1 MTAALHFGFGSAT
14 LATAAATAG
23 GATIAADPSST
34 VPEFPLS
41 TIRYR
46 VRCDVL
52 AHRFAVTAG
61 FDAPDAPPVLQLPN
75 WIRGSYLVRDFA
87 KHVQGLKAFV
97 DDLPAAITRHDKR
110 SFRVEGQGRIRLE
123 YRVHALDS
131 SVRKAW
137 LDTRRGFFNGSSLF
151 YCPAHARQSA
161 FEVSIE
167 RPAATLCPGWKL
179 ATALLPVDIADDGF
193 GTYRADSYEELIDCP
208 VEMAAFQSIG
218 FDVDGI
224 PHQLVLSGHCEP
236 DLPRLASD
244 IGRICR
250 AQREMFGQQP
260 AMTQYLFLTQVT
272 DNGYGGLEHRTS
284 TALVT
289 ARDALPRPGQTGLR
303 KGYRGFLGLVS
314 HEYFH
319 LWNVKRIT
327 AARFAE
333 NDLSAEAYS
342 EDLWAYEGVTSYYD
356 DLMLLRAG
364 LIDAPVYLDL
374 AAEAATRLQRT
385 PGRSV
390 QTLADA
396 SFETWIKYYQP
407 DENTPNAA
415 VNYYVKGALATLCL
429 DLWLR
434 LHSRVTMD
442 DVMRALWTRY
452 GAHDLGVPERGLE
465 AVAGEI
471 SGLDLRPQFDA
482 WLRGTSELPLAEL
495 LAEFGISATLRMSHG
510 AGDEGGRSDARSHP
524 ATTLGLSL
532 RAGET
537 TVATV
542 FSGSPAEAAGLAGGD
557 QLVAVDGLKITA
569 GNWAN
574 RLEALH
580 PGVAVSLSWF
590 RADELMTAM
599 IEPALPALD
608 TWTFVLADAGE
619 AVLARRAAWLGC

>member
-1 MTAALHFGFGSAT
+1 MS
-14 LATAAATAG
+14 
-23 GATIAADPSST
+23 P
-34 VPEFPLS
+34 V
-41 TIRYR
+41 RYR
-46 VRCDVL
+46 VRCDAP
-52 AHRFAVTAG
+52 AHRYAVSCEFA
-61 FDAPDAPPVLQLPN
+61 APDAAPVLRLPN

-97 DDLPAAITRHDKR
+97 DELPVAFTRLDKGR
-110 SFRVEGQGRIRLE
+110 FRVEGRGRIRLE
-123 YRVHALDS
+123 YSVHALDS
-131 SVRKAW
+131 SVRKAY

-151 YCPAHARQSA
+151 YCPAGAEA
-161 FEVSIE
+161 AGFEVSIE
-167 RPAATLCPGWKL
+167 RPDAALCPGWKL
-179 ATALLPVDIADDGF
+179 ATALTPVEIAADGF
-193 GTYRADSYEELIDCP
+193 GVYRADSYEELIDCP
-208 VEMAAFQSIG
+208 VEMAAYQHVD

-224 PHQLVLSGHCEP
+224 PHRLILSGRCEP
-236 DLPRLASD
+236 DLPRLAAD
-244 IGRICR
+244 IGKVCEVQR
-250 AQREMFGQQP
+250 AMFGHQP
-260 AMTQYLFLTQVT
+260 AMAQYLFLTQVT
-272 DNGYGGLEHRTS
+272 GNGYGGLEHRTS

-303 KGYRGFLGLVS
+303 KGYRSFLGLVS

-327 AARFAE
+327 AARFAD

-374 AAEAATRLQRT
+374 VAEAATRLQRT
-385 PGRSV
+385 PGRAV

-407 DENTPNAA
+407 DEHTPNAA
-415 VNYYVKGALATLCL
+415 VNYYVKGALASLCL

-434 LHSRVTMD
+434 LHSSVTMD
-442 DVMRALWTRY
+442 DVMRALWSRY
-452 GAHDLGVPERGLE
+452 GAHDIGVPEGGLE
-465 AVAGEI
+465 AVASEI
-471 SGLDLRPQFDA
+471 SGLDLRMQFDL

-495 LAEFGISATLRMSHG
+495 LAQFGVSASLRPSHG
-510 AGDEGGRSDARSHP
+510 ASDEGGRSESRGIP

-532 RAGET
+532 RAGDA

-557 QLVAVDGLKITA
+557 QLVAIDGLKITA

-580 PGVAVSLSWF
+580 PGLAVPLCFF
-590 RADELMTAM
+590 RGDELMTAS
-599 IEPALPALD
+599 IVPVAPGFD
-608 TWTFVLADAGE
+608 TWTLALAEAGG
-619 AVLARRAAWLGC
+619 AVLERRVAWLGC

>member
-1 MTAALHFGFGSAT
+1 MTAGLQSDVR
-14 LATAAATAG
+14 LATSRHRRAALPSRHSAPT
-23 GATIAADPSST
+23 DPQ
-34 VPEFPLS
+34 VPLS

-46 VRCDVL
+46 VGSEPA
-52 AHRFAVTAG
+52 AHRFLVTAQ
-61 FDAPDAPPVLQLPN
+61 FDAPDAPPVLRLPN

-97 DDLPAAITRHDKR
+97 DDLPVAITRLDKGR
-110 SFRVEGQGRIRLE
+110 FRVEGQGRIRLE
-123 YRVHALDS
+123 YAVHALDS
-131 SVRKAW
+131 SVRKAY

-151 YCPAHARQSA
+151 YCPLGFEQGA
-161 FEVSIE
+161 FEISVE
-167 RPAATLCPGWKL
+167 RPDAALCPGWKL
-179 ATALLPVDIADDGF
+179 ATALVPVEIDADGF
-193 GTYRADSYEELIDCP
+193 GRYRADSYEELIDCP
-208 VEMAAFQSIG
+208 VEMAAYQRVDFE
-218 FDVDGI
+218 VDGI
-224 PHQLVLSGHCEP
+224 PHRLILSGRCEP
-236 DLPRLASD
+236 DLPRLAAD
-244 IGRICR
+244 IGKVCD
-250 AQREMFGQQP
+250 AQRAMFGRQP
-260 AMTQYLFLTQVT
+260 QKAQMAQYLFLTQVT
-272 DNGYGGLEHRTS
+272 GNGYGGLEHRTS

-289 ARDALPRPGQTGLR
+289 ARDALPRIGQTGLR
-303 KGYRGFLGLVS
+303 KGYRSFLGLVS

-327 AARFAE
+327 AARFAD

-374 AAEAATRLQRT
+374 LAEAATRLQRT
-385 PGRSV
+385 PGRNV

-407 DENTPNAA
+407 DEHTPNAA

-434 LHSRVTMD
+434 LHSSVTMD
-442 DVMRALWTRY
+442 DVMRALWQRF
-452 GAHDLGVPERGLE
+452 GAHDIGVPEGGLE
-465 AVAGEI
+465 AVASEI
-471 SGLDLRPQFDA
+471 SGLDLRVQFDL

-495 LAEFGISATLRMSHG
+495 LAQFGISAVLRLSFG
-510 AGDEGGRSDARSHP
+510 ASDEGGRSESRPPP

-532 RAGET
+532 RASDA

-557 QLVAVDGLKITA
+557 QLVAIDGLKITA

-580 PGVAVSLSWF
+580 PGVAVPLSWF
-590 RADELMTAM
+590 RGDELMTAT
-599 IEPALPALD
+599 IVPSLPVAD
-608 TWTFVLADAGE
+608 TWTFALAE
-619 AVLARRAAWLGC
+619 ASGAVIERRLAWLGI

>member
-1 MTAALHFGFGSAT
+1 M
-14 LATAAATAG
+14 
-23 GATIAADPSST
+23 
-34 VPEFPLS
+34 S

-46 VRCDVL
+46 VSADPA
-52 AHRFAVTAG
+52 AHRYRITAQFASLGTA
-61 FDAPDAPPVLQLPN
+61 PVLRLPN

-97 DDLPAAITRHDKR
+97 DELPVSITRLEKGR
-110 SFRVEGQGRIRLE
+110 FRVEGQGRIRLE
-123 YRVHALDS
+123 YTVHALDS

-151 YCPAHARQSA
+151 YCPLGAEAA
-161 FEVSIE
+161 GFEVLIE
-167 RPAATLCPGWKL
+167 RPDPALCPGWKL
-179 ATALLPVDIADDGF
+179 ATALTPVEIADDGF
-193 GTYRADSYEELIDCP
+193 GVYRADSYEELIDCP
-208 VEMAAFQSIG
+208 VEMAAYQRIV

-224 PHQLVLSGHCEP
+224 PHSLVLSGRCEP
-236 DLPRLASD
+236 DLPRLAAD
-244 IGRICR
+244 IGRVCHV
-250 AQREMFGQQP
+250 QRELFGQQP
-260 AMTQYLFLTQVT
+260 QKAQMPQYLFLTQVT
-272 DNGYGGLEHRTS
+272 GNGYGGLEHRTS

-289 ARDALPRPGQTGLR
+289 ARDALPRPGQSGLR
-303 KGYRGFLGLVS
+303 KGYRSFLGLVS

-327 AARFAE
+327 AARFADS
-333 NDLSAEAYS
+333 DLSAEAYS

-374 AAEAATRLQRT
+374 LAEAATRLQRA
-385 PGRSV
+385 PGRHV

-396 SFETWIKYYQP
+396 SFEAWIKYYQP
-407 DENTPNAA
+407 DEHTPNAA

-442 DVMRALWTRY
+442 DVMRALWARY
-452 GAHDLGVPERGLE
+452 GANDIGVPEGGLE
-465 AVAGEI
+465 AVACEI
-471 SGLDLRPQFDA
+471 SGLDLKPQFDA
-482 WLRGTSELPLAEL
+482 WLRGTTELPLAEL
-495 LAEFGISATLRMSHG
+495 LAAFGVTASLRPSFG
-510 AGDEGGRSDARSHP
+510 AGDEGGRSDARSLP

-532 RAGET
+532 RSGDA

-557 QLVAVDGLKITA
+557 QLIAIDGLKITA

-580 PGVAVSLSWF
+580 PGVAVPLNWF
-590 RADELMTAM
+590 RGDELMTAM
-599 IEPALPALD
+599 VTPVVPAAD
-608 TWTFVLADAGE
+608 TWTLTLAEVDGE
-619 AVLARRAAWLGC
+619 PLARRQAWLGA

>member
-1 MTAALHFGFGSAT
+1 M
-14 LATAAATAG
+14 
-23 GATIAADPSST
+23 
-34 VPEFPLS
+34 S
-41 TIRYR
+41 TIRYQ
-46 VRCDVL
+46 VSADPA
-52 AHRFAVTAG
+52 AHRYHVTVQ
-61 FDAPDAPPVLQLPN
+61 FDCPSAAPRLRLPN

-97 DDLPAAITRHDKR
+97 DDRPAAITRLDKGR
-110 SFRVEGQGRIRLE
+110 FRVEGQGRIRLE
-123 YRVHALDS
+123 YAVHALDN

-151 YCPAHARQSA
+151 YCPAGAETA
-161 FEVSIE
+161 GFELQIE
-167 RPAATLCPGWKL
+167 RPDSALCPGWKL
-179 ATALLPVDIADDGF
+179 ATALAPVDVADDGF
-193 GTYRADSYEELIDCP
+193 GVYRADSYEELIDCP
-208 VEMAAFQSIG
+208 VEMAAYQSIV

-224 PHQLVLSGHCEP
+224 PHSLILSGRCEP
-236 DLPRLASD
+236 DLPRLAAD
-244 IGRICR
+244 IARVCHV
-250 AQREMFGQQP
+250 QRELFGQQP
-260 AMTQYLFLTQVT
+260 QRQQMAQYLFLTQVT
-272 DNGYGGLEHRTS
+272 GNGYGGLEHRTS

-289 ARDALPRPGQTGLR
+289 ARDALPRPGQSGLR

-374 AAEAATRLQRT
+374 LAEAATRLQRT
-385 PGRSV
+385 PGRTV
-390 QTLADA
+390 QTLAEA

-407 DENTPNAA
+407 DEQTPNAA

-434 LHSRVTMD
+434 LHSSVTMD

-452 GAHDLGVPERGLE
+452 GAQDIGVPEGGLE
-465 AVAGEI
+465 AVAAEI
-471 SGLDLRPQFDA
+471 SGLDLKPQFDA
-482 WLRGTSELPLAEL
+482 WLRGTTELPLAEL
-495 LAEFGISATLRMSHG
+495 LAAFGITASLRPSAG
-510 AGDEGGRSDARSHP
+510 ASDEGGRSDARSSP

-532 RAGET
+532 RAGDVT
-537 TVATV
+537 IATV

-557 QLVAVDGLKITA
+557 QLVAIDGLKITA
-569 GNWAN
+569 GNWAL

-580 PGVAVSLSWF
+580 PGAPVSLSWF
-590 RADELMTAM
+590 RGDELMSAPIT
-599 IEPALPALD
+599 PAVPAAD
-608 TWTFVLADAGE
+608 TWTLTLADVDGE
-619 AVLARRAAWLGC
+619 PLARRQAWLGA